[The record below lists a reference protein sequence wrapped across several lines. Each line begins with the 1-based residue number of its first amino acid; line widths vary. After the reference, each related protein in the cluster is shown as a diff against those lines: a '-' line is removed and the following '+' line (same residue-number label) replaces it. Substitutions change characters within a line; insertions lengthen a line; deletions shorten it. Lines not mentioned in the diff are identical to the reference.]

1 MIDFEADVRAHVL
14 TTTQISHLCYL
25 GKKKERKKGKK
36 ITKGKKT

>member
-25 GKKKERKKGKK
+25 GKKERKKKRK
-36 ITKGKKT
+36 EDNER